1 MFKNSRNDNRARSLT
16 CSGVFIINFEHAVFH
31 TFILLFLL
39 TLGSPFLSP
48 SSQFSPVVYYPFF
61 SPCSHLIPLK
71 KPVGFLM
78 FSGGSKGSIGQKR
91 VKFLTLIL
99 LHNGCSF
106 NCWKNICNM
115 FCTTFFTEFENLTL
129 CPVIISTLHNSS
141 WLINGVFKIPHLQ
154 CSKLPLKNDS
164 KKIICSTIVV
174 AIYHVWSHLVKI

>member
-1 MFKNSRNDNRARSLT
+1 MEALSNSISCTLYTIVSVADRHPLRQKRKSCEKCSKIAERTTERRHWL

-39 TLGSPFLSP
+39 TLSSPFLSP
-48 SSQFSPVVYYPFF
+48 SPQFSPVIYYLFS

-78 FSGGSKGSIGQKR
+78 FSEGSKGSIGQKR

-129 CPVIISTLHNSS
+129 CVP
-141 WLINGVFKIPHLQ
+141 
-154 CSKLPLKNDS
+154 
-164 KKIICSTIVV
+164 
-174 AIYHVWSHLVKI
+174 